1 MARFMRRST
10 GLAFTSGKWI
20 RFGAAAL
27 LSAGLALAQAPSNGW
42 PRAGES
48 SQANTNEQ
56 APPPN
61 EPPDYPSAQNAP
73 YSPNGGYQQSAP
85 YNQPPSYQPPPEPS
99 GPVPATVTITPG
111 TFLTVRLN
119 QTLSSDHN
127 HAGDAFSASLVAPVI
142 ADGVVVAQRGQMLG
156 GRIIEAEKAGRV
168 EGTSKLR
175 IQLTDMTLVDGHQL
189 PVQGQFINWKGGTS
203 KGRDTA
209 AVAGTTGL
217 GAIIGAAA
225 GSGSGAAI
233 GAGAGAA
240 AGIIGVLL
248 TRGRPTVIPAE
259 AVVTFR
265 TQASITVATDRA
277 PQAFHYAGP
286 DDYGQPA
293 APPQPAYASAPPV
306 PPAPCA
312 GYGCAAPPPPYY
324 YGPAGYYPYWGTSVV
339 VFGRPGYYYRPHYYY
354 GYRGGHYYRG
364 GSYRHHR

>member
-1 MARFMRRST
+1 M
-10 GLAFTSGKWI
+10 
-20 RFGAAAL
+20 
-27 LSAGLALAQAPSNGW
+27 
-42 PRAGES
+42 
-48 SQANTNEQ
+48 
-56 APPPN
+56 
-61 EPPDYPSAQNAP
+61 
-73 YSPNGGYQQSAP
+73 
-85 YNQPPSYQPPPEPS
+85 
-99 GPVPATVTITPG
+99 PATVTITPG

-312 GYGCAAPPPPYY
+312 GYGCAASPPPYY